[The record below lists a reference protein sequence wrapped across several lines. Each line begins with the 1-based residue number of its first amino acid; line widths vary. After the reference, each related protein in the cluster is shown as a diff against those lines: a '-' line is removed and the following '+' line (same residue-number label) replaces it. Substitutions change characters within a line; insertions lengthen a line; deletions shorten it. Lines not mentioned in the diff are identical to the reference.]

1 MPHFVTDI
9 RHADSA
15 RRASTARDATNARAA
30 GVRAYHRRLAALRVP
45 APDTLRD
52 RVQRDLRLALATSRA
67 E

>member
-15 RRASTARDATNARAA
+15 RRVSTARGATNGRSARA
-30 GVRAYHRRLAALRVP
+30 RACHRRLAALRVP
-45 APDTLRD
+45 APDTLRA
-52 RVQRDLRLALATSRA
+52 RVQRDLRLALAIARA

>member
-15 RRASTARDATNARAA
+15 RRANTRRGASNARAA
-30 GVRAYHRRLAALRVP
+30 DALAYHRRLAALRVR
-45 APDTLRD
+45 APDTLRA
-52 RVQRDLRLALATSRA
+52 RVQRDLRLALAASRP

>member
-15 RRASTARDATNARAA
+15 RRVSTARGATNGRAA
-30 GVRAYHRRLAALRVP
+30 
-45 APDTLRD
+45 
-52 RVQRDLRLALATSRA
+52 RDLSLALAIARA

>member
-15 RRASTARDATNARAA
+15 RRENTARGATNTRDAD
-30 GVRAYHRRLAALRVP
+30 VRAYHRRLAALRVV
-45 APDTLRD
+45 APDTLRA
-52 RVQRDLRLALATSRA
+52 RLLRDLHLARATSRA

>member
-15 RRASTARDATNARAA
+15 RRAGTPRDATNARTADA
-30 GVRAYHRRLAALRVP
+30 RGYYRRLAALRVA
-45 APDTLRD
+45 APDTLRV
-52 RVQRDLRLALATSRA
+52 RVQRDLHLALAISRA